1 MDGLQVVNSKVSLQP
16 AAVCRHPL
24 LVSAS
29 HIRLFVLYFFGTGL
43 IASVCD
49 RRYSPNRISVLNS
62 ASRRWSHVLNQEKRD
77 LARTP
82 VWLPRSAYVRLMT
95 SPSAGRRDS
104 EKAPKSHDD
113 SQSLAQ
119 QPAALSAS
127 AAPDGGARAWLQVLG
142 GFFILFN
149 SWGIFNTYGAFQT
162 YYEQELFPSSSASAI
177 SWIGSIQG
185 FLLLL
190 VGSLTGPIFDMGYTR
205 VLMIVGSFLMVFSLM
220 MTSLSTQYYEVRAC
234 CKAERCNNLRMCPLP
249 QAFLALGVTFGLG
262 SGCVFVPGVAIVS
275 TYFNKRRGLAVGI
288 TTSGSSIGSVV
299 YLSVFH
305 QLQPRIGFP
314 WTVRVMGFIVL
325 ATSAVSIAVM
335 QRRIA
340 PSGRRRLF
348 DAKAF
353 AELPYTLFCIG
364 NAISFMGTYIPFFE
378 APAFAAAR
386 TSASPTLAFYFLA
399 ILSAASTLGRL
410 LPNFLA
416 DKTGPLTMLAG
427 CATATG
433 ILALSWLAVHT
444 VGGFVVFCV
453 LYGLFS
459 GSLVSLPPAAVAS
472 LTDDHSRLG
481 ARLGMAFALAGFGL
495 LIGNPVA
502 GVLVDLRTGEFW
514 KGIVFNGV
522 AVLAAGTLLLAA
534 RVAKAGWSPKAKV

>member
-1 MDGLQVVNSKVSLQP
+1 
-16 AAVCRHPL
+16 
-24 LVSAS
+24 
-29 HIRLFVLYFFGTGL
+29 
-43 IASVCD
+43 
-49 RRYSPNRISVLNS
+49 
-62 ASRRWSHVLNQEKRD
+62 
-77 LARTP
+77 
-82 VWLPRSAYVRLMT
+82 MT

-220 MTSLSTQYYEVRAC
+220 MTSLSTQYYE
-234 CKAERCNNLRMCPLP
+234 
-249 QAFLALGVTFGLG
+249 AFLALGVTFGLG

-522 AVLAAGTLLLAA
+522 AVLAAGALLLAA
-534 RVAKAGWSPKAKV
+534 RVAKAGWSLKAKV